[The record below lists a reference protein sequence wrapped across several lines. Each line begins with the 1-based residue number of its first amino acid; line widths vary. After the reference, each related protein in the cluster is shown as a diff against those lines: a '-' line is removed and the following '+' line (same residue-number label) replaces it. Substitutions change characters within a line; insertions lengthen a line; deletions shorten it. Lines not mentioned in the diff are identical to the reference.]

1 MPVRSKSVP
10 LIVESVEQVIGS
22 LPVTVKVIVAEPLVA
37 LVAARVTVGAVV
49 SITIALEPAMLFV
62 PVGSVTEFITLPDA
76 SVGADVSTYEV
87 TVKSA
92 LVLPAPTV

>member
-1 MPVRSKSVP
+1 VRSKSVP
-10 LIVESVEQVIGS
+10 LVVESVEQVIGS
-22 LPVTVKVIVAEPLVA
+22 LPVTVKVIVAEPLVE

-49 SITIALEPAMLFV
+49 SITIALEPAMLFA
-62 PVGSVTEFITLPDA
+62 PVGRATDVITLPDA
-76 SVGADVSTYEV
+76 SVGAEVSTYEV